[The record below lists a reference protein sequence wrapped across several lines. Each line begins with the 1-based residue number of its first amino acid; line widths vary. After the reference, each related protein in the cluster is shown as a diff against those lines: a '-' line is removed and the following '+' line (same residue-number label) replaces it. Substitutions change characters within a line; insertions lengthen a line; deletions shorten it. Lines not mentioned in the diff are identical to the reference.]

1 MVHVRVLVIACVLLG
16 TMVLGFLVASA
27 ERVVLVK
34 LPGHPAAVSVYDGG
48 GASAMLVS
56 LFKPGSGEEL
66 VRVIGGDY
74 WGWYKL
80 VPGSGFFRAYSLL
93 LLRGDR
99 LYIYGVEKTGSNELV
114 PVLVTASLKTG
125 RGVVETIVVA
135 GNKSLSIVSAR
146 VSVARDGGETRVV
159 YVATLVKRSPG
170 ANASGEV
177 FVPEGLLLAQ
187 IGLRERLRVSSF
199 FFPVRNVLFTTQSV
213 AGEAIY
219 VAGIRI
225 GEIEEVMESLPG
237 NTAILI
243 GVVHGDT
250 MVLHEYSVPGCIM
263 PSDIL
268 VANNTLYLRCVG
280 SHGFNLVLLAVNL
293 ATWEPVWSASYNAT
307 ALVLGARDTALTMTN
322 DTLYVP
328 IATGLIAINPET
340 GKPIRAITLA
350 KTPRRHE
357 LGLVSTVIAR
367 VLGKPYLIAMNITGY
382 AITLVPLRFL
392 EGAQCI
398 QAGDIVLGETKL
410 AWTRLSS
417 KQLGEE
423 MVKGRPIPVA
433 LFKASSL
440 IIEKYRNAVEEYP
453 VITHPENCRPVETWL
468 KPAKTILKAT
478 ILTIK
483 NKEPGTDIQQATTQ
497 KKTSKEIEL
506 AILGVLAVT
515 ATGLF
520 MERSIRLRRSQEG

>member
-1 MVHVRVLVIACVLLG
+1 MVHVRVLVIAYVLLG
-16 TMVLGFLVASA
+16 IMVLSFLVAHA
-27 ERVVLVK
+27 EDVVLVK
-34 LPGHPAAVSVYDGG
+34 LSGHPAAVSVYDEG

-66 VRVIGGDY
+66 VRVVGGDY

-80 VPGSGFFRAYSLL
+80 VPDSGFFRAYSLL
-93 LLRGDR
+93 LLRGDK

-135 GNKSLSIVSAR
+135 GNKSLNIVPAR
-146 VSVARDGGETRVV
+146 VSVAGDGEETRVV
-159 YVATLVKRSPG
+159 YVATLVKRNLG
-170 ANASGEV
+170 ANASGEA
-177 FVPEGLLLAQ
+177 FVPKGLLLAQ
-187 IGLRERLRVSSF
+187 IGLGERPMVNSF
-199 FFPVRNVLFTTQSV
+199 FFPVKNVLFTTQSV
-213 AGEAIY
+213 ANEAIY
-219 VAGIRI
+219 VAGVC
-225 GEIEEVMESLPG
+225 IEEVKEVMESLPG
-237 NTAILI
+237 NTTILI

-350 KTPRRHE
+350 KTPTRHE
-357 LGLVSTVIAR
+357 LGLVSTVIAH
-367 VLGKPYLIAMNITGY
+367 VLGKPYLIAINITGY

-392 EGAQCI
+392 GSVQCI

-417 KQLGEE
+417 EPLGEE
-423 MVKGRPIPVA
+423 MVEGRPIPVA
-433 LFKASSL
+433 LSRASSL
-440 IIEKYRNAVEEYP
+440 IIEEYRNAVGEHP
-453 VITHPENCRPVETWL
+453 VITHPENCSPIETWL
-468 KPAKTILKAT
+468 RSAKTILKAT

-483 NKEPGTDIQQATTQ
+483 NKEPGADMQQATTR
-497 KKTSKEIEL
+497 KKSNEEIEL
-506 AILGVLAVT
+506 VILGVLAIA

-520 MERSIRLRRSQEG
+520 VERSIRPRRN